1 MFLKVLLRGAVQFV
15 RKNEV
20 SSERHLEK
28 RENHKKKEKKMSR
41 SK

>member
-20 SSERHLEK
+20 SSERHLVK
-28 RENHKKKEKKMSR
+28 RENHKKRKTISR